1 MNEDGL
7 DPRDWAELRALA
19 HRALDETFDAVAGI
33 RERPPWRP
41 IPPAIRAAI
50 AADPLPRAPADP
62 SEVYGTFLERIA
74 PYAVDNRHPR
84 FFGWVHGAG
93 TPAGIIAALLAAGMN
108 ANVGGR
114 DHAAVEVERRVI
126 RWWCEIFGFPETASG
141 ILTTGTSMANLIA
154 ILVARR
160 KAAERV
166 RSDGLAGEPA
176 LMGYTSMD
184 AHASLAGA
192 FDVAGLG
199 KAALRMWPTH
209 PNSELNSHALRTLIA
224 HDRAA
229 GKQPFIIIAT
239 AGSASTGSIDNLNEL
254 ADLAREEGLWF
265 HVDGAFGALVQL
277 APSLRDRIAGIERA
291 DSIAFDLHKWLHVPY
306 DCGAVLIRDGALHE
320 ATFADHAPYLQRNTR
335 GTAAGEPWFTD
346 FGPELSRGF
355 RALGVWFTMKTYGLD
370 RFGELIARQCAMA
383 QSLGERIAATPSLE
397 LLAPVTLNIVCFRYV
412 PPRPSG
418 EPDEVSERVTD
429 ELNARLLIELQE
441 RGLAVPSSTRVDGKL
456 ALRMNVM
463 NHRTTQADLD
473 EVLAAVL
480 SVGKELELSSA

>member
-1 MNEDGL
+1 MSDDSL

-41 IPPAIRAAI
+41 IPPEIRAAI

-62 SEVYGTFLERIA
+62 AQVYATFLERVA

-126 RWWCEIFGFPETASG
+126 RWWCEVFGFPATASG

-154 ILVARR
+154 ILVARH
-160 KAAERV
+160 KALARV

-176 LMGYTSMD
+176 LVGYTSAE

-199 KAALRMWPTH
+199 KAALHRIPSADGTAFSAQLLRM
-209 PNSELNSHALRTLIA
+209 LIA

-229 GKQPFIIIAT
+229 GRKPFIIIAT
-239 AGSASTGSIDNLNEL
+239 AGSASTGSIDDLNAL
-254 ADLAREEGLWF
+254 AGIAREENLWF
-265 HVDGAFGALVQL
+265 HVDGAFGALAQL
-277 APSLRDRIAGIERA
+277 APSLRERIAGIERA

-306 DCGAVLIRDGALHE
+306 DSGAVLIRDGALHE

-383 QSLGERIAATPSLE
+383 HALGERIKATSPLE
-397 LLAPVTLNIVCFRYV
+397 LLAPVALNIVCFRYV
-412 PPRPSG
+412 PPHPAG
-418 EPDEVSERVTD
+418 ELDELSERRTD
-429 ELNARLLIELQE
+429 ELNARLLIDLQE
-441 RGLAVPSSTRVDGKL
+441 RGLAVPSSTHVDGKF
-456 ALRMNVM
+456 ALRLNVM

-473 EVLAAVL
+473 AVLAAVL
-480 SVGKELELSSA
+480 ELGNELEASA

>member
-1 MNEDGL
+1 MNGDGL
-7 DPRDWAELRALA
+7 DPRDWSELRALA

-41 IPPAIRAAI
+41 IPPAIRDAI
-50 AADPLPRAPADP
+50 AGDPLPRTPSDP
-62 SEVYGTFLERIA
+62 SDVYAAFLERVA

-93 TPAGIIAALLAAGMN
+93 TPAGIIAALLSAGMN

-126 RWWCEIFGFPETASG
+126 RWWCEVFGFPETASG

-154 ILVARR
+154 ILVARH
-160 KAAERV
+160 KALARV
-166 RSDGLAGEPA
+166 RSDGLAGQPG
-176 LMGYTSMD
+176 LMGYTSME

-192 FDVAGLG
+192 FDVAGIG
-199 KAALRMWPTH
+199 KLALRPMPDA
-209 PNSELNSHALRTLIA
+209 HALRTFIA

-229 GKQPFIIIAT
+229 GKQPFIVIAT
-239 AGSASTGSIDNLNEL
+239 AGSASTGRIDNLNAF
-254 ADLAREEGLWF
+254 ADVARAEGLWF
-265 HVDGAFGALVQL
+265 HVDGAFGALAQL
-277 APSLRDRIAGIERA
+277 APSLRERIAGIERA

-306 DCGAVLIRDGALHE
+306 DAGAVLIRDGALHE

-383 QSLGERIAATPSLE
+383 HALGERIAATPPLE
-397 LLAPVTLNIVCFRYV
+397 LLAPVALNIVCFRYV
-412 PPRPSG
+412 PPHPSG

-441 RGLAVPSSTRVDGKL
+441 RGNAVPSSTRVDGKL

-473 EVLAAVL
+473 AALAAVL
-480 SVGKELELSSA
+480 AVGKELELSSA